1 MFVVCRKSAA
11 GLQIT
16 VCADLLQTPLLSMQ
30 QVCAKSE
37 FETLLQTPC
46 KLVQKVCASLH

>member
-1 MFVVCRKSAA
+1 MFVVCSKSATS
-11 GLQIT
+11 LQIT
-16 VCADLLQTPLLSMQ
+16 VYADLLQAPLSSMQ
-30 QVCAKSE
+30 QVCTKSE